1 VALALHPPLHKSLG
15 PFQPLRAVLDCWRFE
30 GSAAAQLLLQQLL
43 PEGPAQGLIGKELRL
58 RLAGVPGPRVL
69 LDGIWFS
76 RPHGGITRVWE
87 QILRCWQLPG
97 LITPQA
103 HLAII
108 DRNSHLS
115 ITGSFEN
122 LTGAEVDPLDYSA
135 VAGLSFENSQLARS
149 WGASVFLSS
158 WISTSA
164 GVDLEPSDFQ
174 LPELVLVHDCLPER
188 GSQDAVLLRQR
199 RRWLK
204 GARSCLAVSA
214 ATAVDLEGLLQM
226 PTGSVPWCHSGP
238 DRIFHATYADS
249 NSEKLWPPLQE
260 RAGLTSPYVLLPA
273 TYRPG
278 SYKNP
283 ELVAAA
289 LQSPGLEHL
298 QLALSGLAAE
308 THCATLLDQFPHL
321 QGRCFAA
328 GFTDLELALAYRHA
342 LAVVL
347 PSRIEGFGLPAIEAL
362 ASGATVL
369 VADARGLREAGAG
382 ACPRVSTSDPADLAA
397 WLRLLLNNP
406 SRAWLLPHLQ
416 RRAQQRL
423 QQLHPDLLGLA
434 LLALAR
440 QCCGRATN

>member
-1 VALALHPPLHKSLG
+1 M
-15 PFQPLRAVLDCWRFE
+15 LDCWRLK
-30 GSAAAQLLLQQLL
+30 GASPAQLLLDELL
-43 PEGPAQGLIGKELRL
+43 PSSGLDHGLIGQELRL
-58 RLAGVPGPRVL
+58 RLSGAPGPSLL
-69 LDGIWFS
+69 LDGLWFS

-103 HLAII
+103 PLAII
-108 DRNSHLS
+108 DRNSHLAL
-115 ITGSFEN
+115 TGSFEN

-135 VAGLSFENSQLARS
+135 VAGLSYENSQLARS

-164 GVDLEPSDFQ
+164 EFDLEPSLSQ
-174 LPELVLVHDCLPER
+174 LHELILVHDCLPER
-188 GSQDAVLLRQR
+188 GSKDALLLHQR

-204 GARSCLAVSA
+204 GASRCLAVSA
-214 ATAVDLEGLLQM
+214 ATAVDLEGLLQLT
-226 PTGSVPWCHSGP
+226 TGSVPWCYSGP
-238 DRIFHATYADS
+238 DRIFQATFADPDS
-249 NSEKLWPPLQE
+249 AKLWPQLQQ
-260 RAGLTSPYVLLPA
+260 RSGLNHPYVLLPA
-273 TYRPG
+273 TSGPG

-289 LQSPGLEHL
+289 LAEHGLQQI
-298 QLALSGLAAE
+298 QLVLSGLAAE
-308 THCATLLDQFPHL
+308 THRAVLIEQFPHL
-321 QGRCFAA
+321 QGRCLVA

-382 ACPRVSTSDPADLAA
+382 ACPRVSTSDPTDLAA
-397 WLRLLLNNP
+397 WLRLLLDNP
-406 SRAWLLPHLQ
+406 SRAWLLRHLQ

>member
-1 VALALHPPLHKSLG
+1 M
-15 PFQPLRAVLDCWRFE
+15 LDCWRLK
-30 GSAAAQLLLQQLL
+30 GASPAQLLLDELL
-43 PEGPAQGLIGKELRL
+43 PSSGLDHGLIGQELRL
-58 RLAGVPGPRVL
+58 RLSGAPGPSLL
-69 LDGIWFS
+69 LDGLWFS

-103 HLAII
+103 PLAII
-108 DRNSHLS
+108 DRNSHLAL
-115 ITGSFEN
+115 TGSFEN

-135 VAGLSFENSQLARS
+135 VAGLSYENSQLARS

-164 GVDLEPSDFQ
+164 RFDLEPSLSQ
-174 LPELVLVHDCLPER
+174 LHELILVHDCLPER
-188 GSQDAVLLRQR
+188 GSKDALLLHQR

-204 GARSCLAVSA
+204 GASRCLAVSA
-214 ATAVDLEGLLQM
+214 ATAVDLEGLLQL
-226 PTGSVPWCHSGP
+226 PTGSVPWCYSGP
-238 DRIFHATYADS
+238 DRIFQATFADPDS
-249 NSEKLWPPLQE
+249 AKLWPQLQQ
-260 RAGLTSPYVLLPA
+260 RSGLNHPYVLLPA
-273 TYRPG
+273 TSGPG

-289 LQSPGLEHL
+289 LAEHGLQQI
-298 QLALSGLAAE
+298 QLVLSGLAAE
-308 THCATLLDQFPHL
+308 THRAVLIEQFPHL
-321 QGRCFAA
+321 QGRCLVA

-369 VADARGLREAGAG
+369 VADSRGLREAGAG
-382 ACPRVSTSDPADLAA
+382 ACPRVSTSDPTDLAA
-397 WLRLLLNNP
+397 WLRLLLDNP
-406 SRAWLLPHLQ
+406 SRAWLLRHLQ

>member
-1 VALALHPPLHKSLG
+1 M
-15 PFQPLRAVLDCWRFE
+15 LDCWRLK
-30 GSAAAQLLLQQLL
+30 GASPAQLLLDELL
-43 PEGPAQGLIGKELRL
+43 PSSGLDHGLIGQELRL
-58 RLAGVPGPRVL
+58 RLSGAPGPSLL
-69 LDGIWFS
+69 LDGLWFS

-103 HLAII
+103 PLAII
-108 DRNSHLS
+108 DRNSHLAL
-115 ITGSFEN
+115 TGSFEN

-135 VAGLSFENSQLARS
+135 VAGLSYENSQLARS

-164 GVDLEPSDFQ
+164 GFDLEPSLSQ
-174 LPELVLVHDCLPER
+174 LHELILVHDCLPER
-188 GSQDAVLLRQR
+188 GSKDALLLHQR

-204 GARSCLAVSA
+204 GASRCLAVSA
-214 ATAVDLEGLLQM
+214 ATAVDLEGLLQL
-226 PTGSVPWCHSGP
+226 PTGSVPWCYSGP
-238 DRIFHATYADS
+238 DRIFHATFADPDS
-249 NSEKLWPPLQE
+249 AKLWPQLQQ
-260 RAGLTSPYVLLPA
+260 RSGLNHPYVLLPA
-273 TYRPG
+273 TSGPG

-289 LQSPGLEHL
+289 LAEHGLQQI
-298 QLALSGLAAE
+298 QLVLSGLAAE
-308 THCATLLDQFPHL
+308 THCATLLEQFPHL
-321 QGRCFAA
+321 QGRCLVA

-382 ACPRVSTSDPADLAA
+382 ACPRVSTSDPTDLAA
-397 WLRLLLNNP
+397 WLRLLLDNP
-406 SRAWLLPHLQ
+406 SRAWLLRHLQ

>member
-1 VALALHPPLHKSLG
+1 M
-15 PFQPLRAVLDCWRFE
+15 LDCWRLK
-30 GSAAAQLLLQQLL
+30 GASPAQLLLDELL
-43 PEGPAQGLIGKELRL
+43 PSSGLDHGLIGQELRL
-58 RLAGVPGPRVL
+58 RLSGAPGPSLL
-69 LDGIWFS
+69 LDGLWFS

-103 HLAII
+103 PLAII
-108 DRNSHLS
+108 DRNSHLAL
-115 ITGSFEN
+115 TGSFEN

-135 VAGLSFENSQLARS
+135 VAGLSYENSQLARS

-164 GVDLEPSDFQ
+164 GFDLEPSLSQ
-174 LPELVLVHDCLPER
+174 LHELILVHDCLPER
-188 GSQDAVLLRQR
+188 GSKDALLLHQR

-204 GARSCLAVSA
+204 GASRCLAVSA
-214 ATAVDLEGLLQM
+214 ATAVDLEGLLQL
-226 PTGSVPWCHSGP
+226 PTGSVPWCYSGP
-238 DRIFHATYADS
+238 DRIFQATFADPDS
-249 NSEKLWPPLQE
+249 AKLWPQLQQ
-260 RAGLTSPYVLLPA
+260 RSGLNHPYVLLPA
-273 TYRPG
+273 TSGPG

-289 LQSPGLEHL
+289 LAEHGLQQI
-298 QLALSGLAAE
+298 QLVLSGLAAE
-308 THCATLLDQFPHL
+308 THRAVLIEQFPHL
-321 QGRCFAA
+321 QGRCLVA

-382 ACPRVSTSDPADLAA
+382 ACPRVSTSDPTDLAA
-397 WLRLLLNNP
+397 WLRLLLDNP
-406 SRAWLLPHLQ
+406 SRAWLLRHLQ

>member
-1 VALALHPPLHKSLG
+1 MALALHPPLHKSLG
-15 PFQPLRAVLDCWRFE
+15 AFPLIRAVLNCWRFE

-43 PEGPAQGLIGKELRL
+43 PDEPAQGLIGKELRL
-58 RLAGVPGPRVL
+58 RLAGDPGPRLL
-69 LDGIWFS
+69 LDGLWFS

-103 HLAII
+103 PLAII
-108 DRNSHLS
+108 DRNSHLA

-122 LTGAEVDPLDYSA
+122 LPGAEVDPLDSNS
-135 VAGLSFENSQLARS
+135 VARLGAENADLAQG
-149 WGASVFLSS
+149 WDASLFVSS
-158 WISTSA
+158 WISSCGA
-164 GVDLEPSDFQ
+164 SKPHC
-174 LPELVLVHDCLPER
+174 PELALVHDCLPER
-188 GSQDAVLLRQR
+188 STADSLLLSQR

-204 GARSCLAVSA
+204 GASSFLAVSA
-214 ATAVDLEGLLQM
+214 DTAQDLEGLLRR
-226 PTGSVPWCHSGP
+226 PRASIPWCHSGP
-238 DRIFHATYADS
+238 DSIFGTVPAEPAS
-249 NSEKLWPPLQE
+249 GRLCKELQ
-260 RAGLTSPYVLLPA
+260 AKAKIHPPYVLLPA
-273 TYRPG
+273 TSRPG

-289 LQSPGLEHL
+289 LAEPGLEMV
-298 QLALSGLAAE
+298 QLLLSGLAAE
-308 THCATLLDQFPHL
+308 THRATLIDQFPHL
-321 QGRCFAA
+321 QGRCLVA
-328 GFTDLELALAYRHA
+328 GFTDLELALAYSHA

-382 ACPRVSTSDPADLAA
+382 ACPRVSTSDPAELVA
-397 WLRLLLNNP
+397 WLRLLLDNP

-423 QQLHPDLLGLA
+423 EQLHPDLLGLA
-434 LLALAR
+434 LLAMAR
-440 QCCGRATN
+440 QCC

>member
-1 VALALHPPLHKSLG
+1 M
-15 PFQPLRAVLDCWRFE
+15 LDCWRLQ
-30 GSAAAQLLLQQLL
+30 GPAAAQLLLQQLL

-58 RLAGVPGPRVL
+58 RLAGEPGPRLL
-69 LDGIWFS
+69 LDGLWFS

-103 HLAII
+103 PLAII
-108 DRNSHLS
+108 DRNSHLA

-135 VAGLSFENSQLARS
+135 VAVLRYENSQLARS
-149 WGASVFLSS
+149 WRASVFLSS

-164 GVDLEPSDFQ
+164 GFDLEPSIFQ
-174 LPELVLVHDCLPER
+174 LPELILVHDCLPER
-188 GSQDAVLLRQR
+188 GSKDDLLLHQR

-204 GARSCLAVSA
+204 GASRCLAVSA
-214 ATAVDLEGLLQM
+214 ATAVDLEGLLQL
-226 PTGSVPWCHSGP
+226 PTGSVPWCYSGP
-238 DRIFHATYADS
+238 DRIFQATFADPDS
-249 NSEKLWPPLQE
+249 AKLWPPLQQ
-260 RAGLTSPYVLLPA
+260 RSGLTHPYVLLPA
-273 TYRPG
+273 TSGPG

-289 LQSPGLEHL
+289 LAEHGLQQI
-298 QLALSGLAAE
+298 QLVLSGLAAE
-308 THCATLLDQFPHL
+308 THCSSLIEQFPHL

-369 VADARGLREAGAG
+369 VADSRGLREAGGG
-382 ACPRVSTSDPADLAA
+382 ASPRFSATDPASLAIWLKLLLDQESAA
-397 WLRLLLNNP
+397 WLTPL
-406 SRAWLLPHLQ
+406 LQ
-416 RRAQQRL
+416 RRAQKRL
-423 QQLHPDLLGLA
+423 EQLHPDLLGLV

-440 QCCGRATN
+440 SQTAL